1 MPRKTT
7 ETTSTPKKTTT
18 RRVTARR
25 RKTTDVTHDH
35 IATRAYFLHL
45 EGGGDATANWLQ
57 AEREL
62 VAV

>member
-1 MPRKTT
+1 MAAKSETKTTKAPTIRKPAVRRSRKTAIST
-7 ETTSTPKKTTT
+7 E
-18 RRVTARR
+18 
-25 RKTTDVTHDH
+25 D